1 MQLVCND
8 SYDILSGGACP
19 LNCLEIVVT
28 CPTIRKNPGCAT
40 DSWPGHFR
48 NPTKKASDMLL
59 RIIESESIS
68 VVHH

>member
-1 MQLVCND
+1 MDLQLVCND

-19 LNCLEIVVT
+19 LNCLEIV
-28 CPTIRKNPGCAT
+28 RKNPGCAT

-48 NPTKKASDMLL
+48 NRTKKASDMPLP
-59 RIIESESIS
+59 IIESESIS